1 MGKYTAITSE
11 CLVPMDKA
19 NYVPMSRVPPLS
31 AQIVIGTPGTI
42 RKYILNGK
50 LGLSYIKILVFDEA
64 DLMLDDV
71 SFFCFVGLLL
81 INEHSEILGINPKF
95 LCSTMP
101 LALAGFKKK
110 NPSF

>member
-71 SFFCFVGLLL
+71 SFFFIFIFDL
-81 INEHSEILGINPKF
+81 ILIVEHSEILGVINPKYYV
-95 LCSTMP
+95 
-101 LALAGFKKK
+101 A
-110 NPSF
+110 

>member
-71 SFFCFVGLLL
+71 SFFLIQQGLMASCYIKLR
-81 INEHSEILGINPKF
+81 IYYPQYFRMFNY
-95 LCSTMP
+95 
-101 LALAGFKKK
+101 
-110 NPSF
+110 